1 MGDQRVFAD
10 PLVGLAQ
17 LNAGFLSQPH
27 QPLARPMRQL
37 GVGRKGDR
45 LGLHNSVD
53 NDLGEIRWLGCAGA
67 RRNRQA
73 FLNQARQALLPD
85 PLAPARQ
92 RRAVE
97 GQLVLEDLLAAEE
110 LAIGIL
116 DPARPQILVGEIM
129 HVPEDQRP
137 RHQPRWQR
145 RLSDLVGID
154 RAEPLLEGSPVDRPT
169 ELRQRVV
176 HVDDLVEPRLEE
188 ITLPAVPPLLGPH
201 RITSAKPT
209 GGTESRH
216 RSDQFVRKQTHRR
229 RILANAMTRRSALTR
244 QKSGGPGFFAEG

>member
-1 MGDQRVFAD
+1 M
-10 PLVGLAQ
+10 
-17 LNAGFLSQPH
+17 H
-27 QPLARPMRQL
+27 QL

-45 LGLHNSVD
+45 LGLHRRVD
-53 NDLGEIRWLGCAGA
+53 NDLGEIRRLGCAGA

-73 FLNQARQALLPD
+73 FLDQRRQALLPH

-110 LAIGIL
+110 LVIGIL
-116 DPARPQILVGEIM
+116 DPARAQILVGEIM
-129 HVPEDQRP
+129 HVLEDRQP

-145 RLSDLVGID
+145 RMSDLVGID
-154 RAEPLLEGSPVDRPT
+154 RAETLLEEAPGNRPT

-188 ITLPAVPPLLGPH
+188 IILPAVPPLLGPH
-201 RITSAKPT
+201 RITLRQAD
-209 GGTESRH
+209 GETESRP
-216 RSDQFVRKQTHRR
+216 
-229 RILANAMTRRSALTR
+229 NAPINLQEIKLTAAAFL
-244 QKSGGPGFFAEG
+244 QIQ